1 MIKIGDMAINA
12 KYVMSVM
19 NDKVD
24 NRSMVHF
31 SDGSIMM
38 IKHSEIDYAKL
49 IDTIDWEQQRYA
61 KICI

>member
-31 SDGSIMM
+31 SDGSMMM

-49 IDTIDWEQQRYA
+49 IDKIDWEQQRYA
-61 KICI
+61 FK